1 VVAFPFRFCQSWA
14 SFLPYGYHPRPD
26 GKYKKDG
33 SKFQRP
39 GEDKVEKAK
48 GEWFAF
54 AVKHLKIGES
64 WYKATHP
71 VDVVED
77 EDLAGSGGEDGEPV
91 GDENGGEPVGDEDG
105 GAHFAQ
111 WSFSDRDSGDW
122 PFGNTGADLVI
133 ADAVYGQPGEVLKY
147 SYGPPDG
154 EPARAWGKH
163 EFEALF
169 KVHGPY

>member
-1 VVAFPFRFCQSWA
+1 MVKA
-14 SFLPYGYHPRPD
+14 
-26 GKYKKDG
+26 DG
-33 SKFQRP
+33 SPYQRP
-39 GEDKVEKAK
+39 GEDKIEKAK

-71 VDVVED
+71 ADFV
-77 EDLAGSGGEDGEPV
+77 EDLAGSGAEDGEPV
-91 GDENGGEPVGDEDG
+91 EEDQQPVNDNG

-111 WSFSDRDSGDW
+111 WSFSDRDSGEW
-122 PFGNTGADLVI
+122 PFGKTGANLVI

-154 EPARAWGKH
+154 EPARAWDKH
-163 EFEALF
+163 EFQALF
-169 KVHGPY
+169 KVRVPH